1 MHDIAFREDIHL
13 SSQSFPTDGTPAAST
28 ARPEDASG
36 SGKERILAINPGS
49 TSTKVALYE
58 GETEVFSETVEH
70 PRDELAAFPTVTA
83 QYAYRRAAV
92 DALLA
97 EHGMADM
104 PLAAVA
110 GRGGLLP
117 PMPGG
122 AWRITPAMLETLEQA
137 RYGEHPCNLGAP
149 LAYDYAA
156 RWGVDAYIVDPPVTD
171 EMDEV
176 ARISGLPALPR
187 RSVFHALSQR
197 SAARRAAA
205 LLGVD
210 YAANRWLV
218 AHMGGGISV
227 AAHRCGRIV
236 DVINALDGD
245 GPIAPE
251 RTGRLPSLGVLSL
264 VQDGTYTFDQLRRI
278 ILREGGMWAHC
289 GTNDL
294 RVLERRM
301 DGTANCGKE
310 GTACCDKDGTAC
322 SGKDGTTGS
331 GKDGSAASGTDG
343 DGYTPPDA
351 HAALVFEAVAYTI
364 AKEIASLAPALLD
377 GGTGTGCGEPVA
389 DAACPARITGVVL
402 TGGMARSVRL
412 TERLRQ
418 RLQWLAPV
426 VVLPEVEEMHALASG
441 VLRVLRGQ
449 ETPGDYV

>member
-1 MHDIAFREDIHL
+1 MSA
-13 SSQSFPTDGTPAAST
+13 PKG
-28 ARPEDASG
+28 SG
-36 SGKERILAINPGS
+36 SGGERILAINPGS

-70 PRDELAAFPTVTA
+70 PRDELAAFPTVIA

-149 LAYDYAA
+149 LAHDYAA

-197 SAARRAAA
+197 SAARRAAT
-205 LLGVD
+205 LLDVD

-264 VQDGTYTFDQLRRI
+264 VQDGTYTFEQLRRI

-301 DGTANCGKE
+301 DGTS
-310 GTACCDKDGTAC
+310 CCDKDGTSC
-322 SGKDGTTGS
+322 CDKDGTS
-331 GKDGSAASGTDG
+331 CCDKDGTSCCDKDGTSCCDEDG
-343 DGYTPPDA
+343 ADGAPPDA

-364 AKEIASLAPALLD
+364 AKEIASLAPALMD
-377 GGTGTGCGEPVA
+377 GGSGTGCGEPA
-389 DAACPARITGVVL
+389 AGDAACPPRIAGVVL

-418 RLQWLAPV
+418 RLEWLAPV

-449 ETPGDYV
+449 ETPGDYS

>member
-1 MHDIAFREDIHL
+1 
-13 SSQSFPTDGTPAAST
+13 
-28 ARPEDASG
+28 
-36 SGKERILAINPGS
+36 
-49 TSTKVALYE
+49 VALYE

-70 PRDELAAFPTVTA
+70 PRDELAAFPTVMA
-83 QYAYRRAAV
+83 QYQYRRAAV

-97 EHGMADM
+97 KHGVADL

-149 LAYDYAA
+149 LAHDYAT
-156 RWGVDAYIVDPPVTD
+156 RWGVAAYIVDPPVTD

-197 SAARRAAA
+197 SAARRAAT

-264 VQDGTYTFDQLRRI
+264 VQDGTYTFEQLRRI

-301 DGTANCGKE
+301 DGTA
-310 GTACCDKDGTAC
+310 
-322 SGKDGTTGS
+322 
-331 GKDGSAASGTDG
+331 G
-343 DGYTPPDA
+343 DGEDGGGGAPPDA
-351 HAALVFEAVAYTI
+351 HASLVFEAVAYTI
-364 AKEIASLAPALLD
+364 AKEIASLAPALMD
-377 GGTGTGCGEPVA
+377 GGSGAGCGEPVNE
-389 DAACPARITGVVL
+389 DACPVDACPACIAGVVL
-402 TGGMARSVRL
+402 TGGMARSARL
-412 TERLRQ
+412 TERLRR
-418 RLQWLAPV
+418 RLEWLAPV

-449 ETPGDYV
+449 ETPGDYA

>member
-13 SSQSFPTDGTPAAST
+13 SSQPFPTGGTPAAST
-28 ARPEDASG
+28 ARPADSSG
-36 SGKERILAINPGS
+36 SGKERVQRILAINPGS

-70 PRDELAAFPTVTA
+70 AREELAAFPTVIA

-97 EHGMADM
+97 KHGVADL

-122 AWRITPAMLETLEQA
+122 AWRITPAMLETLAQA

-149 LAYDYAA
+149 LAQDYAT
-156 RWGVDAYIVDPPVTD
+156 RWGVAAYIVDPPVTD

-197 SAARRAAA
+197 SAARRAAE

-264 VQDGTYTFDQLRRI
+264 VQDGTYTFEQLRRI

-301 DGTANCGKE
+301 DGTS
-310 GTACCDKDGTAC
+310 CCNKDGTSDA
-322 SGKDGTTGS
+322 
-331 GKDGSAASGTDG
+331 
-343 DGYTPPDA
+343 PPDA

-364 AKEIASLAPALLD
+364 AKELASLAPALLD
-377 GGTGTGCGEPVA
+377 GGCGTGCGEPA
-389 DAACPARITGVVL
+389 SDGSCPARIAGVVL
-402 TGGMARSVRL
+402 TGGMARSTRL

-418 RLQWLAPV
+418 RLEWLAPV

-449 ETPGDYV
+449 ETPGEYA

>member
-1 MHDIAFREDIHL
+1 
-13 SSQSFPTDGTPAAST
+13 
-28 ARPEDASG
+28 
-36 SGKERILAINPGS
+36 
-49 TSTKVALYE
+49 VALYE
-58 GETEVFSETVEH
+58 GEIEVFSETVEH
-70 PRDELAAFPTVTA
+70 PRDELAAFPTVIA

-97 EHGMADM
+97 GHGMADM

-149 LAYDYAA
+149 LAHDYAA
-156 RWGVDAYIVDPPVTD
+156 RWGVAAYIVDPPVTD

-197 SAARRAAA
+197 SAARRAAE

-264 VQDGTYTFDQLRRI
+264 VQDGTYTFEQLRRI

-301 DGTANCGKE
+301 DGTSRCDKDGTSCCGGD
-310 GTACCDKDGTAC
+310 GTSRCDKDGTPRCDKDGTPRCDKDGTSCCGGDGTSRCDKDGTPRCDKDGTPRCDKDGTSRCDKDGTA
-322 SGKDGTTGS
+322 T
-331 GKDGSAASGTDG
+331 SGTDG
-343 DGYTPPDA
+343 EGGTPPDA
-351 HAALVFEAVAYTI
+351 HAALVFEAVAYTV

-377 GGTGTGCGEPVA
+377 GGSGTGCGEPVA
-389 DAACPARITGVVL
+389 DAAACPPRIAGVVL
-402 TGGMARSVRL
+402 TGGMARSARL

-449 ETPGDYV
+449 ETPGDYI

>member
-1 MHDIAFREDIHL
+1 MHDTAFREDTHL
-13 SSQSFPTDGTPAAST
+13 SSQPFPTDGKPAAST
-28 ARPEDASG
+28 ARPADASG

-70 PRDELAAFPTVTA
+70 PRDELAAFPTVIA

-97 EHGMADM
+97 QHGMADM

-122 AWRITPAMLETLEQA
+122 AWRITPAMLETLAQA

-149 LAYDYAA
+149 LAHDYAA
-156 RWGVDAYIVDPPVTD
+156 RWGVAAYIVDPPVTD

-197 SAARRAAA
+197 SAARRAAE

-264 VQDGTYTFDQLRRI
+264 VQDGTYTFEQLRRI

-301 DGTANCGKE
+301 V
-310 GTACCDKDGTAC
+310 GTACGEDGTPDAV
-322 SGKDGTTGS
+322 G
-331 GKDGSAASGTDG
+331 A
-343 DGYTPPDA
+343 PPDA
-351 HAALVFEAVAYTI
+351 HAALVFEAVAYTV

-377 GGTGTGCGEPVA
+377 GGSGAGCGEPVA
-389 DAACPARITGVVL
+389 DAAACPPRIAGVVL
-402 TGGMARSVRL
+402 TGGMARSARL

-449 ETPGDYV
+449 EIPGDYV

>member
-1 MHDIAFREDIHL
+1 MD
-13 SSQSFPTDGTPAAST
+13 SPGPAV
-28 ARPEDASG
+28 
-36 SGKERILAINPGS
+36 ERILAINPGS

-70 PRDELAAFPTVTA
+70 PRDELAAFPTVMA
-83 QYAYRRAAV
+83 QYRYRRAAV

-97 EHGMADM
+97 KYGVADL

-149 LAYDYAA
+149 LAHDYAA
-156 RWGVDAYIVDPPVTD
+156 RWGVAAYIVDPPVTD

-197 SAARRAAA
+197 SAARRAAT

-264 VQDGTYTFDQLRRI
+264 VQDGTYTFEQLRRI

-301 DGTANCGKE
+301 DG
-310 GTACCDKDGTAC
+310 
-322 SGKDGTTGS
+322 
-331 GKDGSAASGTDG
+331 AAG
-343 DGYTPPDA
+343 DGEDGGGGAAPDA

-364 AKEIASLAPALLD
+364 AKEIASLAPALMD
-377 GGTGTGCGEPVA
+377 GGSGTGCGEPVNVN
-389 DAACPARITGVVL
+389 ACPARIAGVVL

-412 TERLRQ
+412 TERLRR
-418 RLQWLAPV
+418 RLEWLAPV

-449 ETPGDYV
+449 ETPGDYA

>member
-1 MHDIAFREDIHL
+1 
-13 SSQSFPTDGTPAAST
+13 
-28 ARPEDASG
+28 
-36 SGKERILAINPGS
+36 
-49 TSTKVALYE
+49 VALYE

-70 PRDELAAFPTVTA
+70 PRDELAAFPTVIA

-149 LAYDYAA
+149 LAHDYAA
-156 RWGVDAYIVDPPVTD
+156 RWGVAAYIVDPPVTD

-197 SAARRAAA
+197 SAARRAAE

-264 VQDGTYTFDQLRRI
+264 VQDGTYTFEQLRRI

-301 DGTANCGKE
+301 DGTS
-310 GTACCDKDGTAC
+310 CCDKDGTSRC
-322 SGKDGTTGS
+322 DKDGTS
-331 GKDGSAASGTDG
+331 CCDKDGTSRCDKDGTSRCDRDGTSRCDKDGASRCDKDGTDG
-343 DGYTPPDA
+343 APPDA

-364 AKEIASLAPALLD
+364 AKEIASLSPALMDD
-377 GGTGTGCGEPVA
+377 GSGAGCGQPA
-389 DAACPARITGVVL
+389 TGDPACPPRIAGVVL

-449 ETPGDYV
+449 EIPGDYV

>member
-1 MHDIAFREDIHL
+1 
-13 SSQSFPTDGTPAAST
+13 
-28 ARPEDASG
+28 
-36 SGKERILAINPGS
+36 
-49 TSTKVALYE
+49 VALYE

-70 PRDELAAFPTVTA
+70 PRDELAAFPTVIA

-122 AWRITPAMLETLEQA
+122 AWRITPAMLETLAQA
-137 RYGEHPCNLGAP
+137 RHGEHPCNLGAP
-149 LAYDYAA
+149 LAHDYAA
-156 RWGVDAYIVDPPVTD
+156 RWGVAAFIVDPPVTD

-197 SAARRAAA
+197 SAARRAAT

-264 VQDGTYTFDQLRRI
+264 VQDGTYTFEQLRRI

-301 DGTANCGKE
+301 DGTS
-310 GTACCDKDGTAC
+310 CCDKDGTSC
-322 SGKDGTTGS
+322 CDQDGTPDAG
-331 GKDGSAASGTDG
+331 G
-343 DGYTPPDA
+343 TPPDA

-364 AKEIASLAPALLD
+364 AKEVVSLAPALLD
-377 GGTGTGCGEPVA
+377 GGSGTGCGEPITG
-389 DAACPARITGVVL
+389 DAACPPRIAGVVL

-418 RLQWLAPV
+418 RLEWLAPV

-449 ETPGDYV
+449 ELPGEYA

>member
-1 MHDIAFREDIHL
+1 MACACRPCPDTAFREDTHL
-13 SSQSFPTDGTPAAST
+13 TSQPFRTDSQSGDRGP
-28 ARPEDASG
+28 
-36 SGKERILAINPGS
+36 RILAINPGS

-70 PRDELAAFPTVTA
+70 AREELAAFPTVIA

-97 EHGMADM
+97 KHGVADL

-122 AWRITPAMLETLEQA
+122 AWRITPAMLETLAQA

-149 LAYDYAA
+149 LAQDYAT
-156 RWGVDAYIVDPPVTD
+156 RWGVAAYIVDPPVTD

-197 SAARRAAA
+197 SAARRAAE

-264 VQDGTYTFDQLRRI
+264 VQDGTYTFEQLRRI

-301 DGTANCGKE
+301 DGTS
-310 GTACCDKDGTAC
+310 CCDKDGTSC
-322 SGKDGTTGS
+322 CDKDGTSCCGKDG
-331 GKDGSAASGTDG
+331 AADA
-343 DGYTPPDA
+343 PPDA

-364 AKEIASLAPALLD
+364 AKELASLAPALLD
-377 GGTGTGCGEPVA
+377 GGSGTGCGEPA
-389 DAACPARITGVVL
+389 PAGSCPARIAGVVL

-418 RLQWLAPV
+418 RLEWLAPV

-449 ETPGDYV
+449 ETPGEYA

>member
-1 MHDIAFREDIHL
+1 MPPCPDTAFREDTHL
-13 SSQSFPTDGTPAAST
+13 TSQPSRIDGTPGESAL
-28 ARPEDASG
+28 RV
-36 SGKERILAINPGS
+36 LAINPGS

-70 PRDELAAFPTVTA
+70 AREELAAFPTVIA

-97 EHGMADM
+97 KHGVADL

-122 AWRITPAMLETLEQA
+122 AWRITPAMLETLAQA

-149 LAYDYAA
+149 LAQDYAT
-156 RWGVDAYIVDPPVTD
+156 RWGVAAYIVDPPVTD

-197 SAARRAAA
+197 SAARRAAT

-210 YAANRWLV
+210 YGANRWLV

-264 VQDGTYTFDQLRRI
+264 VQDGTYTFEQLRRI

-301 DGTANCGKE
+301 DGTSRC
-310 GTACCDKDGTAC
+310 
-322 SGKDGTTGS
+322 GKDGTS
-331 GKDGSAASGTDG
+331 CCGKDGADG
-343 DGYTPPDA
+343 AQPDT

-364 AKEIASLAPALLD
+364 SKELASLAPALLD
-377 GGTGTGCGEPVA
+377 EGHGTGCGEPA
-389 DAACPARITGVVL
+389 LAGCGTGPARIAGVVL
-402 TGGMARSVRL
+402 TGGMARSTRL

-418 RLQWLAPV
+418 RLEWLAPV

-449 ETPGDYV
+449 ETPGEYA

>member
-1 MHDIAFREDIHL
+1 MHDTALREDTHL
-13 SSQSFPTDGTPAAST
+13 SSQPFPTDGKPAAST
-28 ARPEDASG
+28 ARPADSSG

-70 PRDELAAFPTVTA
+70 PRDELAAFPTVIA

-97 EHGMADM
+97 QHGMTDM

-149 LAYDYAA
+149 LAHDYAA
-156 RWGVDAYIVDPPVTD
+156 RWGVAAYIVDPPVTD

-197 SAARRAAA
+197 SAARRAAE

-264 VQDGTYTFDQLRRI
+264 VQDGTYTFEQLRRI

-301 DGTANCGKE
+301 DGTACGE
-310 GTACCDKDGTAC
+310 DGTPDA
-322 SGKDGTTGS
+322 GG
-331 GKDGSAASGTDG
+331 AR
-343 DGYTPPDA
+343 PDA
-351 HAALVFEAVAYTI
+351 HAALVFEAVAYTVS
-364 AKEIASLAPALLD
+364 KEIASLAPALLD
-377 GGTGTGCGEPVA
+377 GGSGVGCGEHVA
-389 DAACPARITGVVL
+389 DAAACPPRIAGVVL
-402 TGGMARSVRL
+402 TGGMARSARL

-449 ETPGDYV
+449 ELPGDYI

>member
-1 MHDIAFREDIHL
+1 M
-13 SSQSFPTDGTPAAST
+13 
-28 ARPEDASG
+28 
-36 SGKERILAINPGS
+36 
-49 TSTKVALYE
+49 ALYE

-70 PRDELAAFPTVTA
+70 AREELAAFPTVIA

-97 EHGMADM
+97 KHGVADL

-122 AWRITPAMLETLEQA
+122 AWRITPTMLETLAQA

-149 LAYDYAA
+149 LAQDYAT
-156 RWGVDAYIVDPPVTD
+156 RWGVAAYIVDPPVTD

-197 SAARRAAA
+197 SAARRAAE

-264 VQDGTYTFDQLRRI
+264 VQDGTYTFEQLRRI

-301 DGTANCGKE
+301 DGTSRCG
-310 GTACCDKDGTAC
+310 KDGTA
-322 SGKDGTTGS
+322 GGGADG
-331 GKDGSAASGTDG
+331 A
-343 DGYTPPDA
+343 PPDA

-364 AKEIASLAPALLD
+364 AKELASLAPALLD
-377 GGTGTGCGEPVA
+377 GGSGTGCGEPA
-389 DAACPARITGVVL
+389 PAGSCPARIAGVVL
-402 TGGMARSVRL
+402 TGGMARSTRL

-418 RLQWLAPV
+418 RLEWLAPV

-449 ETPGDYV
+449 ETPGEYA

>member
-1 MHDIAFREDIHL
+1 MPPHPHDTAFREDTHL
-13 SSQSFPTDGTPAAST
+13 SSQPFPTGSKPAANS
-28 ARPEDASG
+28 ARPAYSSG
-36 SGKERILAINPGS
+36 SGNERILAINPGS

-70 PRDELAAFPTVTA
+70 PREELAAYPTVIA

-97 EHGMADM
+97 KHGVADL

-122 AWRITPAMLETLEQA
+122 AWRITPAMLETLAQA

-149 LAYDYAA
+149 LAQDYAT
-156 RWGVDAYIVDPPVTD
+156 RWGVAAYIVDPPVTD

-197 SAARRAAA
+197 SAARRAATM
-205 LLGVD
+205 LGVD

-264 VQDGTYTFDQLRRI
+264 VQDGTYTFEQLRRI

-301 DGTANCGKE
+301 DGTS
-310 GTACCDKDGTAC
+310 CCDKDGTSRC
-322 SGKDGTTGS
+322 GKDGTA
-331 GKDGSAASGTDG
+331 DA
-343 DGYTPPDA
+343 PPDA

-364 AKEIASLAPALLD
+364 AKELASLAPALLD
-377 GGTGTGCGEPVA
+377 GGSGTGCGEPA
-389 DAACPARITGVVL
+389 PAGSCPARIAGVVL
-402 TGGMARSVRL
+402 TGGMARSTRL

-418 RLQWLAPV
+418 RLEWLAPV

-449 ETPGDYV
+449 ETPGEYA